1 MFRILL
7 VDDELLVRND
17 LRYLLDYSRHG
28 FEICGEAHDGEM
40 ALSMIKSSPPDIAIL
55 DVNMPGMSGV
65 ELNRTIKE
73 HYPSV
78 QTIMLSSYDD
88 YDYVRDCL
96 KVGSIDYLLK
106 HRLDGEMLLSL
117 LQKAVRVQRE
127 AVAGAGV
134 MADGPAVV
142 EEPPAFREEAIRQGI
157 TAIIRGK
164 GAEAD
169 ELQAGGGR
177 HGLYPEAAL
186 YTAATLQIVPFL
198 LLTEANT
205 DVQTNRLVR
214 QAVDLMQQSLGDI
227 RERTA
232 TYVENGRIAVVF
244 SCRDRSEHAA
254 ASEAARSMS
263 KLSHSLEMYLN
274 LKSIY
279 AVGHACGSLAK
290 LGESYAAAERALD
303 ASSGLKTGSGKRH
316 AALTIEEQKQLL
328 IAIERL
334 DGVAAQRLIGSVFE
348 PLQGLPLHSHTV
360 QGIVRELLQIG
371 DKALKKGS
379 PSPAGASEMERL
391 PLRSELSRLSTVAE
405 LMAWLQLYYDSLL
418 ALLKERLAAG
428 VYSRHVSQA
437 IAFILD
443 RYTTHVT
450 LELAAGFIGL
460 NASYLSRIFKEETK
474 STFSEYVNRVRVDA
488 AQKLLESGQYSMKQ
502 ISDLVG
508 FSTHNYFF
516 KVFKEATGM
525 TPQAYWNRYG
535 AGKGASEKR

>member
-17 LRYLLDYSRHG
+17 LRYLLNYNSHG
-28 FEICGEAHDGEM
+28 FEICGEAHDAEM
-40 ALSMIKSSPPDIAIL
+40 ALSMIRSSPPDIAIL

-73 HYPSV
+73 QYPAV

-106 HRLDGEMLLSL
+106 HRLDGETLLAL
-117 LQKAVRVQRE
+117 LQKAMGEKRRAE
-127 AVAGAGV
+127 AAAGAQAGEV
-134 MADGPAVV
+134 ADR
-142 EEPPAFREEAIRQGI
+142 EPQAFREEAIRQGI
-157 TAIIRGK
+157 TAIITGK
-164 GAEAD
+164 GKEAGD
-169 ELQAGGGR
+169 RQAGAWR
-177 HGLYPEAAL
+177 QGLYPQAAL
-186 YTAATLQIVPFL
+186 FTAATLQIVPFL

-205 DVQTNRLVR
+205 DVQTNRLVG
-214 QAVDLMQQSLGDI
+214 QAVDLIQQSLGDI

-244 SCRDRSEHAA
+244 SFRERSEHAA
-254 ASEAARSMS
+254 ASEVARSMS
-263 KLSHSLEMYLN
+263 KLCHSLEMYLN

-279 AVGHACGSLAK
+279 AVGHSCGSLSK

-303 ASSGLKTGSGKRH
+303 ASAGMETGNRKRQ

-334 DGVAAQRLIGSVFE
+334 DVAEVQRLIGVVFE
-348 PLQGLPLHSHTV
+348 PLQGLPLHSHAV
-360 QGIVRELLQIG
+360 QGIVREMLHIA

-379 PSPAGASEMERL
+379 LPPQGVPESEQLPSRN
-391 PLRSELSRLSTVAE
+391 ELSHLGSVTE
-405 LMAWLQLYYDSLL
+405 LGAWLQSFYGMLL
-418 ALLKERLAAG
+418 GQLKERLSSG

-443 RYTTHVT
+443 RYATLVT

-488 AQKLLESGQYSMKQ
+488 AKRLLESGQYSIKQ
-502 ISDLVG
+502 ISDQVG

-516 KVFKEATGM
+516 KVFKESTAM
-525 TPQAYWNRYG
+525 TPQAYWSRYG
-535 AGKGASEKR
+535 AGKAAPEKR